1 MKKSF
6 LILILLLVFSNV
18 YGVQNED
25 VLVSSTSRYFKTVTR
40 EYDLQNMNNN
50 HSQTF
55 EITEEEFENFN
66 IGLNDVVNTTYKK
79 LTTNIYAS
87 GNLYKYEVVLQWKN
101 IPKVRSY
108 DIIGIAYNSNVIY
121 NSDMDFKQSVT
132 GTSSSYVLRDYTKCK
147 SSDGYTAVFQ
157 IPTENIVGITQIF
170 SFKVRK
176 NASTVY
182 LQTAVGDYSHATSN
196 ISLNNAIKHSIST
209 QRGIE
214 LNDSIKNYY
223 DSIVF
228 SQATWNGT
236 W

>member
-6 LILILLLVFSNV
+6 LILILLFVFSNV

-25 VLVSSTSRYFKTVTR
+25 VLVSTTSRYFKTVTR
-40 EYDLQNMNNN
+40 EYDLQNMNNY
-50 HSQTF
+50 SQTF

-66 IGLNDVVNTTYKK
+66 IGLNETVNTTYKK
-79 LTTNIYAS
+79 LTTNIYVS

-108 DIIGIAYNSNVIY
+108 DIIGIAYDSNVIY

-132 GTSSSYVLRDYTKCK
+132 GTSSSYVLRDYNEVD
-147 SSDGYTAVFQ
+147 SPYGYTAVFQ
-157 IPTENIVGITQIF
+157 FPTENIVGITQIF

-182 LQTAVGDYSHATSN
+182 LQTAVGDYSHATSI

-209 QRGIE
+209 KHGIE
-214 LNDSIKNYY
+214 LNNSIKNYY